1 MLKSA
6 FDLAS
11 FCGSNMVNFNDN
23 LSYAKAL
30 SISAL
35 KEDISIGEKI
45 ISNSSHLK
53 GTGLQRFGDGGK
65 KVV

>member
-1 MLKSA
+1 MLKST

-23 LSYAKAL
+23 LSQPKVL

-35 KEDISIGEKI
+35 KEDISLGKKI
-45 ISNSSHLK
+45 ISNSHFK
-53 GTGLQRFGDGGK
+53 ETGLQRFGDGGK
-65 KVV
+65 EAV